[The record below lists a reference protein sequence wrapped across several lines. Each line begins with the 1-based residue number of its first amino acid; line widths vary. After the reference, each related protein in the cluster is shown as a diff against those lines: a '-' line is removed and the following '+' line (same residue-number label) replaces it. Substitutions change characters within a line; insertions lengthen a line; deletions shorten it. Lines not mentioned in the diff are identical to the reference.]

1 MLRPLPKDNVISKE
15 KERYFLITIIVINL
29 IIKIIPAAILELGND
44 EVYYWTY
51 ALFPDWSHF
60 DHPPMVGL
68 TIQLFSL
75 NLTFASA
82 FVFRLGS
89 LVLSSFSIL
98 ILYILVKKLYSVQA
112 AFIST
117 LLFTSS
123 FYFNIVSGL
132 FILPD
137 TPQMF
142 FILIALY
149 FGLPAV
155 INENPA
161 KNEDSAM
168 LFFGLFAG
176 LAFLSKYHSLFLW
189 AGFGLY
195 VLFHNRVWLRKPSFY
210 ISIMIT
216 LITMIPVLYWNIRN
230 SFISFTFHENRVG
243 LLNSHLNIHSF
254 LQFTLGQ
261 LFYQNPVLF
270 VVFILALIQMFR
282 KKKEEKKQLNSV
294 LLWLALPMILA
305 FNVLSLFRSALPHWT
320 GPAFICLI
328 IPAGSWLSD
337 LYDRKRKRA
346 INTLLFSNLLF
357 IMVIIA
363 GTIQVRYGTILPG
376 DKSHDPIK
384 LGKNDFTLDMYGWR
398 QAGEKFSRFLE
409 KEKITETEHKNVK
422 IISNK
427 WFPAAHLDFYVAH
440 PLNIDLLVP
449 SKLEAAHK
457 YYWINK
463 KRRIG
468 PDDRVYFITSSQQY
482 FSPDGFGPLFNEI
495 IPKDTLRIFRS
506 GVVVKNLFIF
516 EMKGY
521 KPDTINQSVSK

>member
-1 MLRPLPKDNVISKE
+1 MLKPPPKYYQISKE
-15 KERYFLITIIVINL
+15 KERYLLIAIILINL
-29 IIKIIPAAILELGND
+29 IIKVIPSAILELGND

-51 ALFPDWSHF
+51 ALFPDCSHF

-89 LVLSSFSIL
+89 LILSSFNIF

-123 FYFNIVSGL
+123 FYFNIISGL

-137 TPQMF
+137 TPQIF

-149 FGLPAV
+149 FGLPVV
-155 INENPA
+155 INEKPS
-161 KNEDSAM
+161 KNEDSGM
-168 LFFGLFAG
+168 LFFGLFTG

-189 AGFGLY
+189 TGFGLY
-195 VLFHNRVWLRKPSFY
+195 VLFHNRIWLRKPSFY
-210 ISIMIT
+210 LSILIT
-216 LITMIPVLYWNIRN
+216 LITMIPVLYWNMKN
-230 SFISFTFHENRVG
+230 NFISFTFHENRVG
-243 LLNSHLNIHSF
+243 LLNSHLNVHSF
-254 LQFTLGQ
+254 LQFMSGQ
-261 LFYQNPVLF
+261 FFYQNPVVF
-270 VVFILALIQMFR
+270 VVFVLSVIEIFMNRDKA
-282 KKKEEKKQLNSV
+282 KKQLNSV

-305 FNVLSLFRSALPHWT
+305 FSILSLFRSALPHWT

-328 IPAGSWLSD
+328 IPASAWLSD
-337 LYDRKRKRA
+337 LFDRKRKKA
-346 INTLLFSNLLF
+346 FNIILFSNLLF
-357 IMVIIA
+357 ILVLIT
-363 GTIQVRYGTILPG
+363 GTIQISYGTILPA
-376 DKSHDPIK
+376 DKNPDPGK

-409 KEKITETEHKNVK
+409 KEKITENDHENVK

-427 WFPAAHLDFYVAH
+427 WFPAAHLDFYIAH

-463 KRRIG
+463 TRRIG
-468 PDDRVYFITSSQQY
+468 PDDKVYFITSSQQY
-482 FSPDGFGPLFNEI
+482 FSPDGFGPLFSEI
-495 IPKDTLRIFRS
+495 IPKDTIRIIRNS
-506 GVVVKNLFIF
+506 TIVKNLFIY

-521 KPDTINQSVSK
+521 KPDPLNPSVNK

>member
-1 MLRPLPKDNVISKE
+1 MLKPLTKDYMISNKKE
-15 KERYFLITIIVINL
+15 AYFLIAIVVINL
-29 IIKIIPAAILELGND
+29 VIKVVPAAILELGND

-75 NLTFASA
+75 NLTFANA
-82 FVFRLGS
+82 FIFRLGS
-89 LVLSSFSIL
+89 LILSSCNIF
-98 ILYILVKKLYSVQA
+98 ILYALVKKLYSVQA

-123 FYFNIVSGL
+123 FYFNIISGL

-137 TPQMF
+137 TPQIF
-142 FILIALY
+142 FVLIALY

-155 INENPA
+155 INQNPA
-161 KNEDSAM
+161 KNEDYNM
-168 LFFGLFAG
+168 LLFGLFAG

-195 VLFHNRVWLRKPSFY
+195 ILFNNPTWLRKTSFY
-210 ISIMIT
+210 ISILIT
-216 LITMIPVLYWNIRN
+216 LLTMIPVLFWNMEN
-230 SFISFTFHENRVG
+230 NFISFTFHENRVG
-243 LLNSHLNIHSF
+243 LFNSHLNINSF
-254 LQFTLGQ
+254 LQFMAGQ
-261 LFYQNPVLF
+261 FFYQNPVLF
-270 VVFILALIQMFR
+270 VVFILSVLRILMNKDR
-282 KKKEEKKQLNSV
+282 DKKQLNSV
-294 LLWLALPMILA
+294 LLWLALPMILV
-305 FNVLSLFRSALPHWT
+305 FSFLSLFRSALPHWS

-328 IPAGSWLSD
+328 IPASSWLSD
-337 LYDRKRKRA
+337 LYDKKRR
-346 INTLLFSNLLF
+346 IVFNTILFSNLLF
-357 IMVIIA
+357 ILVILA
-363 GTIQVRYGTILPG
+363 GTIQVTYGNILPM
-376 DKSHDPIK
+376 DKNPDPVN

-398 QAGEKFSRFLE
+398 QAGEKFGRFLE
-409 KEKITETEHKNVK
+409 KEKITEPYGEKVK

-449 SKLEAAHK
+449 SGLEAAHK

-463 KRRIG
+463 NRRIDQ
-468 PDDRVYFITSSQQY
+468 DDKVYFITSSQNY
-482 FSPDGFGPLFNEI
+482 FSPDGFGPLFKEI
-495 IPKDTLRIFRS
+495 IPKDTLPIIRNHK
-506 GVVVKNLFIF
+506 VVKNLFIY

-521 KPDTINQSVSK
+521 RPDTINHFVNK